1 MAMGRLALSNAFCCV
16 SDLKVLYTL
25 IEHSVNEVLLIIS
38 LVITVHD
45 VYMQL
50 RYICVQCHR

>member
-1 MAMGRLALSNAFCCV
+1 MGRLALSNAFCCV
-16 SDLKVLYTL
+16 SDLELLYTL

-38 LVITVHD
+38 LVITVRD